1 MVICVANGLLQNIT
15 ENGTRAGLESH
26 LKTVKADPAKGQA
39 RRTLCITVNPSK
51 PPSGGG
57 EEANNSLAS
66 NLKSLAGGK
75 TLELQPLYNQVRR
88 VY

>member
-1 MVICVANGLLQNIT
+1 MVICVTWVATKYYRKTDQSRPGST
-15 ENGTRAGLESH
+15 FED
-26 LKTVKADPAKGQA
+26 TVKADPAKGQA

-75 TLELQPLYNQVRR
+75 TLELQPPYNQVRR